1 MLEAKVTNNGPR
13 QVVLATLRIQLPPGL
28 TPGPPPADCTPSGS
42 ALSCGLAV
50 LDPGQTV
57 ARSWSVQGTVVGS
70 HVVTAEVTSSMPD
83 PLTANNAAE
92 ATITVREAADLGVT
106 LTAVP
111 ADGFVGLD
119 SVLEATVSNHGPRQ
133 VVLATL
139 RIQLPPGLTP
149 GSPPAGCSAAGA
161 VLSCGFAVLDPG
173 QTEARSW
180 PVRGAVVGTH
190 TVTADVTSSMPD
202 PLTANNAAEATI
214 TVREARADLAV
225 TLTTTA
231 PGYVGGTGTTTV
243 TVRNLGPQPVTD
255 ASLTVTH
262 PPATVVALTGS
273 AAVPRHR
280 IAVCRPGSP
289 GRRVDDLHGPHVLC
303 RAPGRET

>member
-1 MLEAKVTNNGPR
+1 M
-13 QVVLATLRIQLPPGL
+13 
-28 TPGPPPADCTPSGS
+28 
-42 ALSCGLAV
+42 LSCGL
-50 LDPGQTV
+50 
-57 ARSWSVQGTVVGS
+57 
-70 HVVTAEVTSSMPD
+70 
-83 PLTANNAAE
+83 
-92 ATITVREAADLGVT
+92 
-106 LTAVP
+106 
-111 ADGFVGLD
+111 
-119 SVLEATVSNHGPRQ
+119 
-133 VVLATL
+133 
-139 RIQLPPGLTP
+139 
-149 GSPPAGCSAAGA
+149 
-161 VLSCGFAVLDPG
+161 AVLDPG

-273 AAVPRHR
+273 LPCLITGSPCAVPALPAGASTTFTAPTSFKGPGAGDVTAAVTSSLRDPAPENNR
-280 IAVCRPGSP
+280 A
-289 GRRVDDLHGPHVLC
+289 RR
-303 RAPGRET
+303 RWS